1 MSKHT
6 PGPWEDVGTVVRTLL
21 TPDGGGFI
29 IADCPAGN
37 ADRRANSR
45 LIAAA
50 PQLLEVCKELLESSE
65 YWSEHDVSPDIVD
78 RLKVAIYLAEA
89 GE

>member
-1 MSKHT
+1 MKHT

-21 TPDGGGFI
+21 TPNGGGFI

-50 PQLLEVCKELLESSE
+50 PQLLAVCRELLESAE
-65 YWSEHDVSPDIVD
+65 YWSEYDVPVGVVD
-78 RLKVAIYLAEA
+78 RLRAAVELAGGAE
-89 GE
+89 

>member
-1 MSKHT
+1 MKHT
-6 PGPWEDVGTVVRTLL
+6 PGPWEDVGTVVRSLL

-50 PQLLEVCKELLESSE
+50 PQLLAVCRELLESKDN
-65 YWSEHDVSPDIVD
+65 WSDYDVSPSIID
-78 RLKVAIYLAEA
+78 RLRVAIYMAEA

>member
-1 MSKHT
+1 MKHT

-29 IADCPAGN
+29 IAGCPAGN

-50 PQLLEVCKELLESSE
+50 PQLLAVCRELLESKDN
-65 YWSEHDVSPDIVD
+65 WSDYDVSPSIID
-78 RLKVAIYLAEA
+78 RLRVAIYMAEA